1 MYTYVHTRYIYI
13 YAHTVLFAFLIY
25 WLGCYLQPDTLQLFL
40 FLQESTNKNNVE
52 DPCRILSWSLIKA
65 TWIDQPREQRI
76 KPQDICPIPIFPV
89 NNGNLVDF
97 AFLLLMD
104 RSLQQFNLSIVKKKN
119 IYLIDIYLTT
129 VFFDPPMCLC
139 PYASWTSFPTWQPNV
154 KKKVA
159 RVWWWSLPPTVPT
172 SWIKPWC
179 VPDALIVKSRPG
191 GLPRRG
197 MVGGFGGGWRVGGGS
212 CFQVTKISIFYL
224 KENCRLKSVLGR
236 DMLVC

>member
-1 MYTYVHTRYIYI
+1 MYIHVYIYI
-13 YAHTVLFAFLIY
+13 YLHIQ
-25 WLGCYLQPDTLQLFL
+25 CYLRFWYTDWDSTSSRTHSCKNQPMF
-40 FLQESTNKNNVE
+40 NKNNVE

-129 VFFDPPMCLC
+129 STLC
-139 PYASWTSFPTWQPNV
+139 FLTLPCAYVHMHLELLSPRGSQTW
-154 KKKVA
+154 KKKSPGCGGDRCHQPCRHLGSSLGA
-159 RVWWWSLPPTVPT
+159 SRTLWSSNPGLAACREGGWLEGSGAV
-172 SWIKPWC
+172 
-179 VPDALIVKSRPG
+179 G
-191 GLPRRG
+191 GLAGEVASR
-197 MVGGFGGGWRVGGGS
+197 
-212 CFQVTKISIFYL
+212 
-224 KENCRLKSVLGR
+224 
-236 DMLVC
+236 